1 MNLEYRLPL
10 RRGPRVRTF
19 LAEPARHE
27 QLRPPH
33 TARILALAHKLEDL
47 LRSGV
52 VTDYADLAH
61 LGHLSTSRV
70 SQIMLLLCLAPA
82 IQEHVLFMDAAEAR
96 VITEEVLRK
105 IARQARWNHQIALFE
120 NLLHDHR
127 NLAHRHSF
135 AR

>member
-1 MNLEYRLPL
+1 VNLEYTLPL

-33 TARILALAHKLEDL
+33 TARILALALKLEDL

-61 LGHLSTSRV
+61 LGHLSAFAGLSNHAV
-70 SQIMLLLCLAPA
+70 VMSGSGNPG
-82 IQEHVLFMDAAEAR
+82 AR
-96 VITEEVLRK
+96 AVYGCR
-105 IARQARWNHQIALFE
+105 
-120 NLLHDHR
+120 
-127 NLAHRHSF
+127 
-135 AR
+135 